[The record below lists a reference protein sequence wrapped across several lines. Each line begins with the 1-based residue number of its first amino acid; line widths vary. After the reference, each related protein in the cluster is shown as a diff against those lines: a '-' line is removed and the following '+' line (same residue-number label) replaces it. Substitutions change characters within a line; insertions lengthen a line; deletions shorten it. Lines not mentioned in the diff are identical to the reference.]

1 MSSTLLLPHAHSFV
15 KGPAVINTHRAEFYT
30 VRNSFRVRQK
40 GGVPGPPNRNPCP
53 RHRSCRGHIPP
64 QSAVSW
70 WTKTDPTAFST
81 WVSFRPEMF
90 SGIGALPKPATGPH
104 VVSRGNPV
112 APCRLK
118 AQGKRATRVGSP
130 RSPEFPNYHELIEEP
145 QHHEAAGNSLTAK
158 GREHT

>member
-1 MSSTLLLPHAHSFV
+1 MCWLFIFKVTEPSSIPYGTHSACA
-15 KGPAVINTHRAEFYT
+15 KRAAYPDPT
-30 VRNSFRVRQK
+30 
-40 GGVPGPPNRNPCP
+40 RNPRP

-70 WTKTDPTAFST
+70 SHLWWTKTEPTEFST

-90 SGIGALPKPATGPH
+90 SGIGALPKPATESH

-112 APCRLK
+112 APCRRK
-118 AQGKRATRVGSP
+118 APRKGITRVGSP
-130 RSPEFPNYHELIEEP
+130 RCPEFPNYHELIEEP
-145 QHHEAAGNSLTAK
+145 QYHEAAGNSLTAK